1 MPAEF
6 LLQGTWEAWGQ
17 SHGLLSGYTC
27 MTPGHTCMEPVTTA
41 GTGRK
46 VNGQDLNL
54 YKVSNT
60 ITALEALG
68 LGFPD
73 AAEGFSKG
81 LK

>member
-1 MPAEF
+1 
-6 LLQGTWEAWGQ
+6 
-17 SHGLLSGYTC
+17 
-27 MTPGHTCMEPVTTA
+27 MEPVTTA

-68 LGFPD
+68 LGFPG
-73 AAEGFSKG
+73 AAESFSKG

>member
-1 MPAEF
+1 
-6 LLQGTWEAWGQ
+6 
-17 SHGLLSGYTC
+17 

-68 LGFPD
+68 LGFPG
-73 AAEGFSKG
+73 AAESFSKG